1 MAAVDRALSVLEA
14 FRTGDTVLSLDD
26 LSGRTGLYKST
37 ILRLAHTLQ
46 VRGDRSRT
54 EHGDFHVGPA
64 PLRLA
69 SLYQTAVKPPD
80 LIMPVLRELVQA
92 TRESAG
98 FHVRFGQQRLCLY
111 RVDSPQPLRDHF
123 KPGDTVSLDRGAGSR
138 IMRAF
143 SKPFS
148 PRYAA
153 VRNQLFASTSGETA
167 KDMSGAASPVFD
179 QAGEL
184 VGAVTLSGPA
194 TRFGK
199 KPLRRFEIRLL
210 DAARK
215 LTEGLGGSGE
225 CFRRRLGELVPAKRL
240 A

>member
-1 MAAVDRALSVLEA
+1 MDRAISVLEA
-14 FRTGDTVLSLDD
+14 FRQGDTVLSLDD
-26 LSGRTGLYKST
+26 LSARTGLYKST
-37 ILRLAHTLQ
+37 ILRLAQTLQ
-46 VRGDRSRT
+46 ERGYLSRT
-54 EHGDFHVGPA
+54 EHGEFHIGPA

-69 SLYQTAVKPPD
+69 SLYQAAVKPPD
-80 LIMPVLRELVQA
+80 LIMPVLRELVDT

-98 FHVRFGQQRLCLY
+98 FNVRFGQQRLCLY

-123 KPGDTVSLDRGAGSR
+123 KPGDTVPMDRGAGSR

-143 SKPFS
+143 SKPYS
-148 PRYAA
+148 PGYAA

-184 VGAVTLSGPA
+184 VGAVTLSGPT

-199 KPLRRFEIRLL
+199 KALRQFELKLL

-225 CFRRRLGELVPAKRL
+225 CFRRRLGELVPPKRL